1 MKEEVDLVEVAEVEA
16 DLVEGEVEMVE
27 VVTGVEVAVVAKEEE
42 EGATV
47 GEGEVAETEGAMAEV
62 VVGCMDRVL

>member
-1 MKEEVDLVEVAEVEA
+1 MVKEEVDLVEVAEVEA

-42 EGATV
+42 
-47 GEGEVAETEGAMAEV
+47 GAMAEV